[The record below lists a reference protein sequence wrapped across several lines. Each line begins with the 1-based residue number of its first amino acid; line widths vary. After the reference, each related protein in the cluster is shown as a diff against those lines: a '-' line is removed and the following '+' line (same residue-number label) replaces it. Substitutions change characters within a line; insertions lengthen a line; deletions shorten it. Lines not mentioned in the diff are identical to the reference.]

1 MKRLCIALGVTVM
14 LLLAVLLVLLIASII
29 FPSASMFVLHLT
41 FFSFAAIVLT
51 AICMAAS
58 T

>member
-29 FPSASMFVLHLT
+29 FPSASMFMPHLT
-41 FFSFAAIVLT
+41 LFSFAAIVLT
-51 AICMAAS
+51 AICVAAS